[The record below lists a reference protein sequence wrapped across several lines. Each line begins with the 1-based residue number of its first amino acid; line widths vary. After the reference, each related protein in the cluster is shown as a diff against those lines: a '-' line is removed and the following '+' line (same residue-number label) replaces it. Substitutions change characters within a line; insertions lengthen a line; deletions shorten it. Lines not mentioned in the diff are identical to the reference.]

1 MDWPQMLD
9 TFARMP
15 AAEQQAWWR
24 MAAGLLALV
33 VALLWLESRYFKP
46 SRRVGSWLAV
56 RLVSVLA
63 ALLAVATVLL
73 PARAVGGPA
82 ALGVF
87 VLSLYTLGP
96 VVWFGGHVLAGRWV
110 RPALSRAESLVLGLT
125 GLAIAAVPVYASLLA
140 QSALQTAARDVA
152 QRRELPASNPPL
164 AHTVQPV
171 QRYQLP
177 GVGLIYT
184 QSLLGTPDN
193 RLLRVEQRH
202 GGGQWPTHPHPV
214 AHPSYCTHGNDVH
227 LMWSAQE
234 PPPYLRLH
242 WAQSNGAPTKAEFT
256 PQLVFDPATPVPDF
270 PLTLRPD
277 GADPAAP
284 IARERAYLMLVKE
297 GQAAQPQRD
306 RAGGEHAGAQQQRQ
320 SGPVPRRPGG
330 AGDAADDAG
339 AEVVARQVERRGERA
354 RRDDASVGAGR
365 AQKGAGDFGQS
376 SSHLDRCRKCR

>member
-1 MDWPQMLD
+1 MDLPQMLD

-24 MAAGLLALV
+24 MAAAPLAVV

-63 ALLAVATVLL
+63 ALLAVAAVLL

-152 QRRELPASNPPL
+152 QRRELPATNPPL
-164 AHTVQPV
+164 AHTVQPM

-193 RLLRVEQRH
+193 RLLRVEQRG
-202 GGGQWPTHPHPV
+202 GGGQWPTHPHPA

-256 PQLVFDPATPVPDF
+256 PQLALDPATPVPDF

-284 IARERAYLMLVKE
+284 IARERAYLVLVKE
-297 GQAAQPQRD
+297 GAGGTATASSDTATAADLHPDAGQPARSRRGAHDRLRDGRLPAQPHRGQTRL
-306 RAGGEHAGAQQQRQ
+306 AGAGHGAGVSAVHGRAAVA
-320 SGPVPRRPGG
+320 GVGG
-330 AGDAADDAG
+330 AEIKDKSAASA
-339 AEVVARQVERRGERA
+339 
-354 RRDDASVGAGR
+354 
-365 AQKGAGDFGQS
+365 
-376 SSHLDRCRKCR
+376 

>member
-24 MAAGLLALV
+24 MAAGLLAVV

-63 ALLAVATVLL
+63 ALLAVAAVLL

-87 VLSLYTLGP
+87 VLTLYTLGP

-125 GLAIAAVPVYASLLA
+125 GLAIAAVPIYASLLA

-171 QRYQLP
+171 QRYHLP

-184 QSLLGTPDN
+184 QSLLGTTDN

-284 IARERAYLMLVKE
+284 IARERAYLVLVKE
-297 GQAAQPQRD
+297 GQAAQPQQAQTQQPPQTYTQMLGSPPEAGEVRTTD
-306 RAGGEHAGAQQQRQ
+306 CVMAGFQITPTVAKQGWQVHAMGLVFQLSTGGPPLRAL
-320 SGPVPRRPGG
+320 
-330 AGDAADDAG
+330 
-339 AEVVARQVERRGERA
+339 VER
-354 RRDDASVGAGR
+354 
-365 AQKGAGDFGQS
+365 K
-376 SSHLDRCRKCR
+376 

>member
-24 MAAGLLALV
+24 MAAGLLAVV

-63 ALLAVATVLL
+63 ALLAVAAVLL

-125 GLAIAAVPVYASLLA
+125 GLAIAAVPVYASLVA

-152 QRRELPASNPPL
+152 QRRELPATNP
-164 AHTVQPV
+164 
-171 QRYQLP
+171 R
-177 GVGLIYT
+177 
-184 QSLLGTPDN
+184 
-193 RLLRVEQRH
+193 
-202 GGGQWPTHPHPV
+202 WPTPCSPCS
-214 AHPSYCTHGNDVH
+214 ATSCPAWGSSTPSHCWAPPTPACCA
-227 LMWSAQE
+227 WSSAT
-234 PPPYLRLH
+234 
-242 WAQSNGAPTKAEFT
+242 AAANGPRTPTPWPTPATAPT
-256 PQLVFDPATPVPDF
+256 AT
-270 PLTLRPD
+270 T
-277 GADPAAP
+277 
-284 IARERAYLMLVKE
+284 
-297 GQAAQPQRD
+297 
-306 RAGGEHAGAQQQRQ
+306 
-320 SGPVPRRPGG
+320 
-330 AGDAADDAG
+330 
-339 AEVVARQVERRGERA
+339 
-354 RRDDASVGAGR
+354 
-365 AQKGAGDFGQS
+365 
-376 SSHLDRCRKCR
+376 CT